1 MGICVPER
9 FILLVQCG
17 SRCLRDVPLR
27 YPMGYA
33 YQYVCQYIFSE
44 ISWTFSFE
52 SPYWTKER
60 FYWGLLAGFK
70 FWNKGQLNAGTAIA
84 NTKARI
90 QEQVLTGPN
99 KLDFL
104 ATQFWQALSLITV
117 IRPKMQFCLLAGLT
131 PYSYISI
138 VLTFISYSLSFS
150 PTPSSFS
157 SPFPQIHSPWKV
169 HCEVQT

>member
-1 MGICVPER
+1 MSTGCTP
-9 FILLVQCG
+9 G
-17 SRCLRDVPLR
+17 

-33 YQYVCQYIFSE
+33 YQYVAN
-44 ISWTFSFE
+44 ISSAKFPELFLLN
-52 SPYWTKER
+52 PHNWTKER

-90 QEQVLTGPN
+90 QEQVMTGPN

-117 IRPKMQFCLLAGLT
+117 IRPKMQFCPLAGLT
-131 PYSYISI
+131 PYSYIST
-138 VLTFISYSLSFS
+138 VLAFISYPLSFS
-150 PTPSSFS
+150 LPPHLFLL
-157 SPFPQIHSPWKV
+157 PFPKS
-169 HCEVQT
+169 TAY